1 MEKKRV
7 VITGLGVV
15 HSLGEDIQTFWNNI
29 KEGKNGIK
37 AITKFDTTEF
47 STKVGA
53 QIENFDPLVCI
64 DRKEAKRMDLF
75 TQYAVVATEQAVK
88 MSGLDFTTMDP
99 FRAGVIIGSGI
110 GGMETLEDNC
120 RVLFDKG
127 PKKVSPFFVP
137 MMIGNIASGQVAIRY
152 GVKGYNACVVTA
164 CASANHSIGDSM
176 RIIQNGTA
184 DVMITGGS
192 EASLTPL
199 AYAGF
204 CSMRATSTNE
214 DPSTASRPFD
224 KNRDG
229 FVMGE
234 GAGILILEEREHA
247 IKRGANILAE
257 IVGYGATCDAYHITA
272 PDPEG
277 TACSMCLKM
286 ALDDA
291 GITPDMIGYINAHG
305 TSTPLNDPLES
316 RSIAKVFGDKVPVS
330 STKSMTGH
338 LLGAAG
344 GIEAIIS
351 IMAIKDSF
359 LPPTINLK
367 EQDPECT
374 LDYVP
379 NEGRNKN
386 IDYALSNALGFGG
399 HNGVV
404 VLRSMNKEEAST
416 LVKTIVLRLLYYKMV
431 V

>member
-1 MEKKRV
+1 MMKKRV

-15 HSLGEDIQTFWNNI
+15 HSLGLDSNTFWNNI
-29 KEGKNGIK
+29 KDGKSGIK
-37 AITKFDTTEF
+37 TITRFDTTEY

-53 QIENFDPLVCI
+53 QIDDFDPLVCI

-75 TQYAVVATEQAVK
+75 TQFAVVAADQAVK
-88 MSGLDFTTMDP
+88 MSNLDFSGLDP
-99 FRAGVIIGSGI
+99 YRSGVLIGSGI

-120 RVLFDKG
+120 RILFEKG
-127 PKKVSPFFVP
+127 PKRVSPFFVP
-137 MMIGNIASGQVAIRY
+137 MMIGNMASGQVAIKY
-152 GVKGYNACVVTA
+152 GLKGYNACVVTA

-176 RIIQNGTA
+176 RIIQNGKA
-184 DVMITGGS
+184 DVMIAGGA

-234 GAGILILEEREHA
+234 GAGVLVLEEREHA
-247 IKRGANILAE
+247 INRGANILGE
-257 IVGYGATCDAYHITA
+257 IVGYAATSDAYHITA
-272 PDPEG
+272 PDPEALAG
-277 TACSMCLKM
+277 SKCLQM
-286 ALDDA
+286 AVEDA
-291 GITPDMIGYINAHG
+291 GISVDMIGYINAHG

-316 RSIAKVFGDKVPVS
+316 KSITSVFGENIPVS

-344 GIEAIIS
+344 GIEAIIALLS
-351 IMAIKDSF
+351 LRDSF

-367 EQDPECT
+367 EQDPECN
-374 LDYVP
+374 LDYVA
-379 NEGRNKN
+379 NEGRHAD
-386 IDYALSNALGFGG
+386 IEYALSNALGFGG
-399 HNGVV
+399 HNGV
-404 VLRSMNKEEAST
+404 
-416 LVKTIVLRLLYYKMV
+416 LVFKRCE
-431 V
+431 

>member
-272 PDPEG
+272 PDSEG
-277 TACSMCLKM
+277 TAGSMCLKM

-316 RSIAKVFGDKVPVS
+316 RSIAEVFGDKVPVS

-404 VLRSMNKEEAST
+404 VFKKHE
-416 LVKTIVLRLLYYKMV
+416 
-431 V
+431 